1 MSRRKGFTLIEL
13 LVVIAI
19 IGILAAMVFPV
30 FARARESARKA
41 VCLSNVKNIALAVQM
56 YLSDN
61 NDTLW
66 TKEHRPEILSWM
78 QAGQPGG
85 GDPTD
90 ICEAGSSGGDKYAS
104 YGNPYLRTP
113 VVLDEYVKNRDV
125 WRCPSAKV
133 NPVAGFIMPG
143 PDWFDYAQ
151 RTAGQWGADRDILG
165 PFCSITFPPGWGGD
179 VTDSIAQQAIAGTN
193 IGEGRFGT
201 VSANK
206 AFVFSIA
213 TPEYWVSDKKLAS
226 VQRAA
231 DFIIVAEAGIAPTE
245 AAGGFGVTAY
255 PDICCAECAGIHGI
269 AWYSDVAC
277 PDGSGCDEDCFSL
290 HAQYDW
296 ASDGN
301 KQKASAR
308 HLGGVNL
315 GFLDGHATWLAS
327 QKLMAMG
334 ADGAFEYPGTHVW
347 CEPTIRKQYDAYC
360 GAPPD
365 PKMIFLF

>member
-1 MSRRKGFTLIEL
+1 
-13 LVVIAI
+13 VVIAI

-56 YLSDN
+56 YLGDN

-66 TKEHRPEILSWM
+66 THEHRADVIEWM
-78 QAGQPGG
+78 RGGAGG
-85 GDPTD
+85 GDPED
-90 ICEAGSSGGDKYAS
+90 VCEGGSSGGEKYAS

-133 NPVAGFIMPG
+133 NPVAGFIIPG
-143 PDWFDYAQ
+143 PDWLDYAQ
-151 RTAGQWGADRDILG
+151 RTVGQWGADSDILG

-179 VTDSIAQQAIAGTN
+179 VTDSILQQRLAGTN
-193 IGEGRFGT
+193 AGEGSNT
-201 VSANK
+201 VTATK
-206 AFVFSIA
+206 GFVFSVA

-226 VQRAA
+226 VQRPT
-231 DFIIVAEAGIAPTE
+231 DFIIVADTGVSPTE

-255 PDICCAECAGIHGI
+255 PDICCAECSGI
-269 AWYSDVAC
+269 AYYAWDGWPDPNGC
-277 PDGSGCDEDCFSL
+277 PDGTDCPECVAL
-290 HAQYDW
+290 HANLNW
-296 ASDGN
+296 AKDPSA
-301 KQKASAR
+301 QKASAR

-327 QKLMAMG
+327 QRLMNMG
-334 ADGAFEYPGTHVW
+334 AEGTFEYPGTTVW
-347 CEPTIRKQYDAYC
+347 CIPTVRSQYEGYC
-360 GAPPD
+360 GAAPD